1 MARFIH
7 LVFTTLLGV
16 QVVFADSP
24 AAKPRLPTKL
34 PLLGQAPAKL
44 VPNLCLLRYRVS
56 TNSPECQ
63 AHFDQGLAYYYS
75 WVYEEAARSFETAAL
90 YDPDCAMAWWGL
102 SRALERS
109 SNKKPELVLQA
120 LEKARAKQ
128 GQASHSEQLLITAQL
143 QLRKPVPP
151 KSTPKAQKKAAES
164 QRLVAIRTID
174 ELLSLYDDD
183 EEGWYFRAQLAG
195 GGVSS
200 MPFYKALLRINP
212 LHPGGTH
219 ELIHYYD
226 DVNRPALAWPYSENY
241 IKGSPGMPH
250 AYHMQVAHLAMH
262 LGRWDKVI
270 EHAARGEGDMLVPA
284 LIHMGRFVEAR
295 KLENRKSV
303 NRFYLHLA
311 ERNWNDA
318 GEVLDALRAGDKLE
332 HGYLT
337 ALFYFKQDRPD
348 LAAPFVEAL
357 RQALET
363 VPEKDTKQDRRQLEN
378 RLWETQGLL
387 QCQQGDA
394 QAGLHLLAKV
404 VDRTMSTIAEL
415 KKANGAYYVETWGIA
430 ALRSGQDKVA
440 ELAFQEALTHES
452 GSARAA
458 LGMQILCERQ
468 DRDEE
473 AKRYR
478 DRARRIWQWAD
489 PGVLDVELSYL
500 RSFYPA
506 KQNPKQPNVSPA
518 KPVEK

>member
-1 MARFIH
+1 MARFIP

-16 QVVFADSP
+16 QAVFADP
-24 AAKPRLPTKL
+24 QAAKPLPTEL
-34 PLLGQAPAKL
+34 PLSGQAPAKL

-63 AHFDQGLAYYYS
+63 AHFDQGLAYFYS
-75 WVYEEAARSFETAAL
+75 WVYEEAAGSFETAAL

-109 SNKKPELVLQA
+109 SNKKPELALQA
-120 LEKARAKQ
+120 LEKAREKQ

-143 QLRKPVPP
+143 QLKEPVPP
-151 KSTPKAQKKAAES
+151 ESTPNAQEKAPET
-164 QRLVAIRTID
+164 QRLAAIRTID

-200 MPFYKALLRINP
+200 IPFYKSLLRINP

-219 ELIHYYD
+219 DLIHYYD

-270 EHAARGEGDMLVPA
+270 EHAARGERDMLMPA

-318 GEVLDALRAGDKLE
+318 SEVLDALRAGDKLE
-332 HGYLT
+332 HDYLT
-337 ALFYFKQDRPD
+337 ALFYFNQDRPD
-348 LAAPFVEAL
+348 LAAPVVEAL

-363 VPEKDTKQDRRQLEN
+363 VPEEDTKQNRRQLEN

-394 QAGLHLLAKV
+394 QAGLRLLAKV
-404 VDRTMSTIAEL
+404 VDRTMGTIAEL
-415 KKANGAYYVETWGIA
+415 KKANGAYYIDTWGLA
-430 ALRSGQDKVA
+430 ALKSGQDKVA
-440 ELAFQEALTHES
+440 EFAFLEALTHES

-468 DRDEE
+468 GRDEE
-473 AKRYR
+473 ARRYR
-478 DRARRIWQWAD
+478 DRARRIWQWSD
-489 PGVLDVELSYL
+489 PGVLDAELSYL
-500 RSFYPA
+500 REFYPA
-506 KQNPKQPNVSPA
+506 KQNPEQLNASPA
-518 KPVEK
+518 KAVEK